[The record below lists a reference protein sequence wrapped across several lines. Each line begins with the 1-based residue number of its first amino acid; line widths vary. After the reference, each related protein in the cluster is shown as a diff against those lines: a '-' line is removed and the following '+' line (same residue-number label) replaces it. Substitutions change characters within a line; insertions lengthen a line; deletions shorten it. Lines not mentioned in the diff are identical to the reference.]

1 MAKFTVDDVKRLRE
15 ETGAGMLDCKK
26 ALDAA
31 EGDFEQAREIV
42 RAQGLAKAEKKAGRE
57 TGEGYLA
64 AYVHA
69 TNKVAA
75 LVEVLCETDFVARN
89 EELQAMTK
97 DVAMQVAAM
106 KPADVDE
113 LMDQEF
119 IKDPSTT
126 IGEMVKGLSGRI
138 GEKIIISRF
147 VRYEVGEE

>member
-1 MAKFTVDDVKRLRE
+1 M
-15 ETGAGMLDCKK
+15 
-26 ALDAA
+26 
-31 EGDFEQAREIV
+31 
-42 RAQGLAKAEKKAGRE
+42 
-57 TGEGYLA
+57 
-64 AYVHA
+64 HA